1 MELPFRTRDSAK
13 VPFSMSLAAQ
23 DPIVPEPERRE
34 QMAGMRGGGGG
45 MLRYAAELAALVSAA
60 RIPETELGGVTEAG
74 PIAVAHTHDI
84 KKSLFSKT
92 SQ

>member
-1 MELPFRTRDSAK
+1 MELPVRTRDSAK

-34 QMAGMRGGGGG
+34 QMAGMRGGG
-45 MLRYAAELAALVSAA
+45 MLRHAAELAALVSAA

-84 KKSLFSKT
+84 EKSLFPKT
-92 SQ
+92 SW